1 MEVRAGVNFFF
12 SVTLAEVPPSPEIR
26 RDDPFSLLF
35 VPGPRECEVRTI
47 NLKRASSY
55 SSFPISY
62 IFSEARQKRR
72 SSDLPKKTYI
82 SLREEKKSLAT

>member
-35 VPGPRECEVRTI
+35 LPGPRECEVRTI
-47 NLKRASSY
+47 NLKRLFLLLLSH
-55 SSFPISY
+55 ILY
-62 IFSEARQKRR
+62 ILGS
-72 SSDLPKKTYI
+72 
-82 SLREEKKSLAT
+82 ATKAKVK